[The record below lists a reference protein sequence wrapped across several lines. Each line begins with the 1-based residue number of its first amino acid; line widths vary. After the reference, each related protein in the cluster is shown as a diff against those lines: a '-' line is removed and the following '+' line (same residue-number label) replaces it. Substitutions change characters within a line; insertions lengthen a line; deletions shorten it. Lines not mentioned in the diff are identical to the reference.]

1 MKNFIFTLFTLISMH
16 CHKQRIFQN
25 ECAYQ
30 KEALRKEH
38 IRVEQNEN
46 IMKINMRNSFY
57 IICICF
63 CIVVCV
69 TSTKTWCE
77 KEREDETN
85 VRMML
90 YLLAEKTLER

>member
-1 MKNFIFTLFTLISMH
+1 MH
-16 CHKQRIFQN
+16 CRKQRIFQN

-46 IMKINMRNSFY
+46 IMKINMRNSFC

-63 CIVVCV
+63 LHCCLCYIHQDL
-69 TSTKTWCE
+69 SE